1 MDPSRV
7 VRSARRSSPTWHP
20 REVIQTACEP
30 DQAAEEAL
38 VRVTDRGIFES
49 ARASTARAQSAAQ
62 DAVQQV
68 SSGTRIHHPGD
79 DPTGAGMMVAFQMS
93 SDRLGAIAKAAT
105 AAAGELNAADSALGD
120 IGNAVIR
127 ARELAVQGTNPSTD
141 GQAAS
146 VEVAGLIGRVI
157 RSLNTQS
164 GNRYI
169 FGGSADAS
177 APFRADGTY
186 AGNADAR
193 TVEVA
198 PGVWQPASLRADLAM
213 GTTGGGTNVIATLQA
228 LQAALAATDPAA
240 VSATLG
246 GLKASLD
253 QVGTARAEV
262 GIGLQTFDMA
272 ATVARNA
279 STDAQ
284 TLAAQ
289 QGEVD
294 LAQAATRMQATQTAL
309 QATLAAAAQSF
320 KVSLLDYLR

>member
-1 MDPSRV
+1 
-7 VRSARRSSPTWHP
+7 
-20 REVIQTACEP
+20 
-30 DQAAEEAL
+30 
-38 VRVTDRGIFES
+38 VRVTNGMIFDS
-49 ARASTARAQSAAQ
+49 ARASVAQAQSAAQ

-68 SSGTRIHHPGD
+68 SSGTRIQHPGD
-79 DPTGAGMMVAFQMS
+79 DPVGAGMMVAFQMS

-120 IGNAVIR
+120 IGNALTR
-127 ARELAVQGTNPSTD
+127 AQELAVQCSSASTD
-141 GQAAS
+141 GQPAS
-146 VEVAGLIGRVI
+146 KEVAQLIDRVI
-157 RSLNTQS
+157 ASLNTQS

-169 FGGSADAS
+169 FGGSIDAS

-186 AGNADAR
+186 AGNADVR
-193 TVEVA
+193 SVEIA
-198 PGVWQPASLRADLAM
+198 PGVWQPASVRADLAM

-228 LQAALAATDPAA
+228 LQAALAASDPAA

-253 QVGTARAEV
+253 QVTTARAEV
-262 GIGLQTFDMA
+262 GIDAQTFDTA
-272 ATVARNA
+272 ATAAKNA

-284 TLAAQ
+284 TQASQ

-294 LAQAATRMQATQTAL
+294 LAQAATQMQATQTAL
-309 QATLAAAAQSF
+309 QATLAATAQSF